1 MVSFTYL
8 NYRQIIYDIQNEL
21 ALQYRALASYLR
33 VKESR
38 RIINKLKKN
47 IKNNEIKLS
56 HYQTLLANLDV
67 EHTQMLNIYD

>member
-1 MVSFTYL
+1 MVSFTYI
-8 NYRQIIYDIQNEL
+8 NYRQIMYDIQNEL
-21 ALQYRALASYLR
+21 AEQYRALASYLR

-38 RIINKLKKN
+38 RIINKLKKD

>member
-8 NYRQIIYDIQNEL
+8 NYRQIIYDIQNDL
-21 ALQYRALASYLR
+21 DNQYRELASYLR
-33 VKESR
+33 VKESK
-38 RIINKLKKN
+38 RIINKLKKD

-67 EHTQMLNIYD
+67 EHIQMLNI

>member
-67 EHTQMLNIYD
+67 EHTQMLNI